1 MLGSKKIQNNENSDL
16 SPVNILK
23 IKLFIYQRKITPK
36 KQECSHGILCREQF
50 VFHKHQHGNPSK
62 RTDGSTAFHSQI
74 DIIINKNN
82 KKKKNS

>member
-36 KQECSHGILCREQF
+36 KQECSHGILCRE
-50 VFHKHQHGNPSK
+50 
-62 RTDGSTAFHSQI
+62 
-74 DIIINKNN
+74 
-82 KKKKNS
+82 